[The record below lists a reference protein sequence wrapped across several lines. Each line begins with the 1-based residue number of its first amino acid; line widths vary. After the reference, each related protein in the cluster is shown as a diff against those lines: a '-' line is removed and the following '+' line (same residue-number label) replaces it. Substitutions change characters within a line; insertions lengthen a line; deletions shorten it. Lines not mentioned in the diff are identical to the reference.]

1 MRNSQMAERILS
13 LVTPPERAAS
23 AVGDLMENAAIGG
36 AFRFW
41 TGVLRTAFS
50 LLWQDLSGEPARM
63 MGLAIRGFLVQFGIF
78 MSIVLFFVVG
88 AGFLGGFLS
97 LVAGSFWR
105 HTNVADGPHP
115 WAYAISMVLSAGVG
129 ILVSRIWLP
138 TVAASAMAFPNSKN
152 CVA

>member
-1 MRNSQMAERILS
+1 
-13 LVTPPERAAS
+13 
-23 AVGDLMENAAIGG
+23 
-36 AFRFW
+36 
-41 TGVLRTAFS
+41 
-50 LLWQDLSGEPARM
+50 
-63 MGLAIRGFLVQFGIF
+63 